1 MEYINKFRSL
11 KPKIRYSIIIGSIVF
26 VVAVIIIIIIVV
38 YSTRLTGTNVGA
50 YLKTPDPSLLE
61 YRMGSGW
68 AGFEKSWTLDN
79 TRSLMQYAGFNGMRK
94 KLPEQYFDDW
104 GYGIEL
110 GVCEVNERHGF
121 LDLVGYLCT
130 PSKIHS
136 SNKTSNSEFCYPDH
150 LYEPIWLDNGE
161 VNPNNYWANYI
172 YKVVK
177 TYKKYVKI
185 WENWNEPDYVRGADT
200 GSWSTKPPKPEDL
213 VNWHG
218 TIFQY
223 IRLLRITYEVAKKVD
238 PDCWVATGGLGYPDF
253 LDAIMRYTDNP
264 VDGTLTKEYPA
275 YGGAYFDCD
284 CYHKYPK
291 WGTVDIET
299 GERFDYRG
307 SDSDAKKVVIL
318 KKDHDYITK
327 KYGFGDKYPAKIFVA
342 TETGLDSEEGE
353 DIKRRNWIIKTALMC
368 IEYDVKQHH
377 QLVFTDDG
385 KGMGDVQNM
394 GEFIS
399 LEEGYSHLKSSSKGR
414 IILYKMNLGKYI
426 FDEEKTKK
434 FREQL
439 PANVTGI
446 VLKRKFPKVENESY
460 YFNYMYSVW
469 ITCIKEEAQGQIVT
483 KLDIPFN
490 PLKLDWEGKEEQ
502 MKSNSNFIITSTPIF
517 LLGNESLSGLA
528 IFFIILGSLIVLFIL
543 IIVGLYC
550 YKRFIKKQD
559 IPIDKKLLTTLIT
572 SSKKTPS

>member
-1 MEYINKFRSL
+1 
-11 KPKIRYSIIIGSIVF
+11 
-26 VVAVIIIIIIVV
+26 
-38 YSTRLTGTNVGA
+38 
-50 YLKTPDPSLLE
+50 
-61 YRMGSGW
+61 
-68 AGFEKSWTLDN
+68 
-79 TRSLMQYAGFNGMRK
+79 
-94 KLPEQYFDDW
+94 
-104 GYGIEL
+104 
-110 GVCEVNERHGF
+110 
-121 LDLVGYLCT
+121 
-130 PSKIHS
+130 
-136 SNKTSNSEFCYPDH
+136 
-150 LYEPIWLDNGE
+150 
-161 VNPNNYWANYI
+161 
-172 YKVVK
+172 
-177 TYKKYVKI
+177 
-185 WENWNEPDYVRGADT
+185 
-200 GSWSTKPPKPEDL
+200 
-213 VNWHG
+213 
-218 TIFQY
+218 
-223 IRLLRITYEVAKKVD
+223 
-238 PDCWVATGGLGYPDF
+238 
-253 LDAIMRYTDNP
+253 MRYTDNP
-264 VDGTLTKEYPA
+264 VDGTVTKEYPA

-434 FREQL
+434 FRDQL

-528 IFFIILGSLIVLFIL
+528 IFFIILGSVIGLL
-543 IIVGLYC
+543 IIILVGLYC

>member
-1 MEYINKFRSL
+1 MECFNKFRSL
-11 KPKIRYSIIIGSIVF
+11 KPMIRYSIIIGSIVLLLL
-26 VVAVIIIIIIVV
+26 VTVIIVIIVL
-38 YSTRLTGTNVGA
+38 SNRLTGTNVGA
-50 YLKTPDPSLLE
+50 YLKTPDPSIFE
-61 YRMGSGW
+61 YRLGAGW
-68 AGFEKSWTLDN
+68 AGFDDSWSLDN
-79 TRSLMQYAGFNGMRK
+79 KRALIQYAGFSSMRK
-94 KLPEQYFDDW
+94 KLPEQHFDNW

-110 GVCEVNERHGF
+110 EVCEANGKYGIT
-121 LDLVGYLCT
+121 DLVGYLCT

-136 SNKTSNSEFCYPDH
+136 SNVTSNSEFCYPDH

-172 YKVVK
+172 YKVVN

-185 WENWNEPDYVRGADT
+185 WETWNEPDYVKYGADT

-213 VNWHG
+213 VNWGG

-264 VDGTLTKEYPA
+264 VDGSLTKEYPA

-299 GERFDYRG
+299 GERVDDRG
-307 SDSDAKKVVIL
+307 SDSDARKVVIL
-318 KKDHDYITK
+318 KKDHHYITK
-327 KYGFGDKYPAKIFVA
+327 KYGFGDKYPPKIFVA
-342 TETGLDSEEGE
+342 TETGLDTDTTTKE

-385 KGMGDVQNM
+385 KGMGDIENLGKFV
-394 GEFIS
+394 S
-399 LEEGYSHLKSSSKGR
+399 LEEAYSHLKSSSKGR
-414 IILYKMNLGKYI
+414 IILYKMNLGKFI
-426 FDEEKTKK
+426 FDEEKTQK
-434 FREQL
+434 FREKL

-460 YFNYMYSVW
+460 YFDYMYSVW
-469 ITCIKEEAQGQIVT
+469 IKCVKEEVKGQIET
-483 KLDIPFN
+483 ELDIPFN
-490 PLKLDWEGKEEQ
+490 PLQLDWEGNEKK
-502 MKSNSNFIITSTPIF
+502 MKSDSKFIITSTPIF

-528 IFFIILGSLIVLFIL
+528 IFFIILGSLIGLLIL

-550 YKRFIKKQD
+550 YKKFIKKQD
-559 IPIDKKLLTTLIT
+559 IPLNKSILITLI
-572 SSKKTPS
+572 K